1 MSYRKPLQWPEKSLL
16 IKSVDVIPEDDYLP
30 SLLEDMI
37 DTLKVESGGG
47 LAAPQIGL
55 NQKVILIDVAS
66 WEESKSFL
74 QKLSDELVE
83 DRYWFLLNPSL
94 SLSEQTQSWSEGC
107 LSVPWVTAEV
117 ERASACSVSYLT
129 SNFESRE
136 INLPWPLSGAVQH
149 EYDHLE
155 GKLYLN
161 RISRL
166 KSARLKSFISKKRK
180 KIDDYREDLLRDPE
194 EKKIG
199 RKNKRERDKLSRKEI
214 KKRKMTKKLNSRSRR
229 A

>member
-1 MSYRKPLQWPEKSLL
+1 MPYRKPLQWPEKSLS
-16 IKSVDVIPEDDYLP
+16 IKSVDVIKEDDYLP
-30 SLLEDMI
+30 SLLEDMV
-37 DTLKVESGGG
+37 DTIKVERGGG

-66 WEESKSFL
+66 WEESSSFL
-74 QKLSDELVE
+74 QKLSSELVE

-94 SLSEQTQSWSEGC
+94 SLSDQAQKWSEGC

-129 SNFESRE
+129 TDFEPRE

-166 KSARLKSFISKKRK
+166 KSARLKNFITKKRK
-180 KIDDYREDLLRDPE
+180 KIEDYREDLLKDSE

-199 RKNKRERDKLSRKEI
+199 RNKRREREKLSRKET
-214 KKRKMTKKLNSRSRR
+214 KKRKAVKKLNSRSRR